1 MSKFIQLGSE
11 VRVSDPCYDND
22 VWCKTN
28 LSNVLPGRYKVDVEQ
43 SDEGSW
49 GVRNSILQV
58 VHEDYV
64 GKNLIWEGHS
74 EIGVDSG
81 QAGIFCESSYR
92 KDDVEISTPNI
103 KFDIDFHKEGDKWYE
118 KMCKFTLEGKHWG
131 SYETGVVSSSGY
143 GDGGYPLDIV
153 RDNSGNIVGMKITFI
168 EDEEEAE
175 DDDDYDYDT
184 CPECWDSMDWGESLC
199 DNCKELQKEEEEKNK

>member
-1 MSKFIQLGSE
+1 MSNFIQLGSE

-43 SDEGSW
+43 SNEGSW

-58 VHEDYV
+58 IHEDYV
-64 GKNLIWEGHS
+64 GKNLIWEEHS

-92 KDDVEISTPNI
+92 KDDLEFSTPEVDFNI
-103 KFDIDFHKEGDKWYE
+103 SYDKEGDKWY
-118 KMCKFTLEGKHWG
+118 KKICKFTLSDNHWG
-131 SYETGVVSSSGY
+131 SYESGVVSSSGY
-143 GDGGYPLDIV
+143 GDGSYPLDIV
-153 RDNSGNIVGMKITFI
+153 RDNLGNIVGMKITFI
-168 EDEEEAE
+168 GDYEDEDE
-175 DDDDYDYDT
+175 YDV
-184 CPECWDSMDWGESLC
+184 CPECGDDMDFGDDICESC
-199 DNCKELQKEEEEKNK
+199 QNEKDHNEHIESQENN